1 MSKNSSFYEEDLST
15 LSSEFYGR
23 IYKDIIKRDGF
34 SSNIIE
40 NYNNEMI
47 FKIPEIIMNTKF
59 ESRDGIISFE
69 NVRPIKP
76 TDTVKGKTEPLYP
89 REARMKTIPYFG
101 DIVADVVFTPRPI
114 GYLPNGQPMYAEDA
128 KPERKENFEL
138 GSIPVMLGS
147 QLCHLH
153 GLSEEELLAKGECIG
168 DPFGYFIIKSERII
182 ITQSKLR
189 VSAFLIY
196 NDSRMK
202 CTVGMITCPTEQGRM
217 VLGIQIHP
225 KYKFLRVIMQYML
238 KNNNKDGSSIFLIFK
253 VLGVD
258 VDKAIKMI
266 KKYIP
271 EENHEKADYALQP
284 SIAEFNSINAVTQED
299 YIEYIKQ
306 QRNHLERNDTVKIE
320 QIIPDIVKQL
330 FCDVKKIE
338 DKLEHLAMYSA
349 RMVEIIMGT
358 REIDD
363 RDSWGSCQLETPGKL
378 LTQLFK
384 EIWAPIRGYL
394 TNEVRKGEGIR
405 AFTNTYKANQIKDNF
420 VSAFGPNA
428 WGSKNRLRAGTEG
441 ENITESLKRDTPV
454 AIYSQITKVTNSKA
468 SRESK
473 DEKLRMVHPSQ
484 LGFLDLYETP
494 DGEGNG
500 LVKNLAAS
508 CYISLERDPVLYQAM
523 FRPEGPLGK
532 YIYADKIDEAMV
544 PFLLN
549 GKIQGWCIPNDLIK
563 KLKAMRKNGSEIQK
577 DVCIFYNDNNRCVEM
592 FCDGG
597 RPTRPLF
604 VVDEDQQL
612 VVKKKRLEN
621 ADIPTLIREGCI
633 EYIDAREQEYI
644 TISERVE
651 KIEERN
657 KRILALDEL
666 LDQEEK
672 LSIYLPFM
680 KQLIDSLVE
689 RYPEEKKLEKPKKR
703 IDEIDDKSDNE
714 KEEIMQILATNLR
727 TLINDNP
734 IYEIYKTSLTDEA
747 YDTILKNSK
756 ELEIEEISK
765 LPIYDYCEIDPNAM
779 FSPSAA
785 IIPMSNRQAGP
796 RTGFQCVEENT
807 LVTMGDGTR
816 KPIRD
821 IKNDDIVMTVNPKTH
836 KLEKSKIK
844 NYFNIDS
851 TVKGRNVYEI
861 KTLSDRTI
869 TVTGDH
875 QFLTTQGWKEAEM
888 LKSDDLLLLHSNTC
902 VLPNTV
908 EDDSIILTE
917 EEFVSKLKSY
927 EVKENII
934 KDHLQQLKDKGLIP
948 LRNND
953 KRNEVLS
960 RIYGHILSDGGVFVY
975 NNIPRLNASVELI
988 EDINEFEDDIESL
1001 GFVRYNPCERIS
1013 ETGNINYSTSRTGP
1027 ICSLMISLDAIVG
1040 SKNENKCNRIHK
1052 FIMNGSKQTKREFL
1066 ASYQGGDGCRIRWS
1080 KTKVG
1085 KYTYIQGTTL
1095 QHKVYEHLDSL
1106 YEQMTDIK
1114 TLFEEFNIKAS
1125 IIKTQKSK
1133 NETFG
1138 KCEIQLSNEFE
1149 EHIKYMDVI
1158 GFRYCRTKHMIS
1170 AQTTEY
1176 LKYKISFVKELN
1188 LLKKQVLELYNNGMK
1203 KCDIK
1208 RKLNLKDTVVDNF
1221 IRHPVSEAV
1230 SPFDFMKIDEW
1241 CNKYCIIKN
1250 NILTT
1255 PIKSITLVEH
1265 CRVCDFTTESDNH
1278 SFIAND
1284 FVTHNCGMNKQALT
1298 QYHSN
1303 EATRFD
1309 ASYKMLYYPTRA
1321 LFQTDMQDNLGLNR
1335 LANGQTITVAI
1346 IAHPDNPEDGIVFKE
1361 EAIKYGCKFDMAKKQ
1376 TTISIATSNN
1386 DYSEHFQK
1394 PEIKP
1399 GTREGIYD
1407 ALDDNGIPRL
1417 DAYIRQGDCIIGK
1430 IRKYNNNKDNPKAG
1444 TTEEIGEYAGVGEEG
1459 FVDRVLIVQNV
1470 KRDTVVKVKIRKNR
1484 KYIPGDKLASRYSQK
1499 GTVSK
1504 VVPARYL
1511 PRIADGPNKG
1521 LVPDIIINP
1530 YGLLSRMTMN
1540 KIIEVRSSK
1549 AAVIAGRF
1557 FNATTFRNYKPE
1569 DEFIEQTLEQH
1580 GLDTNCDE
1588 NFILPDGT
1596 PIQSKVFFGPCH
1608 YQALRHHVS
1617 DKIQMRAKQGVKP
1630 NTRQP
1635 VSGRSKEGGLKVGE
1649 MERDALISHGSSAL
1663 LRERLMDVSD
1673 AYTLPICSTC
1683 GTIAITDHRNK
1694 IYKCNLCREK
1704 AKIGTIRIPYVAKLL
1719 LFFLNACGIHMTFTT
1734 ENAINELGR
1743 PEERFLV

>member
-59 ESRDGIISFE
+59 EARDGIITFE

-76 TDTVKGKTEPLYP
+76 TDTIKGKTEPLFP
-89 REARMKTIPYFG
+89 RESRMKTIPYFG
-101 DIVADVVFTPRPI
+101 DILADVVFTPRPI
-114 GYLPNGQPMYAEDA
+114 GYLQNGQPMYAEGA
-128 KPERKENFEL
+128 KPERKENFEI

-153 GLSEEELLAKGECIG
+153 GLSDEELLAKGECLS

-196 NDSRMK
+196 NDAKMK
-202 CTVGMITCPTEQGRM
+202 CVVGMLTCPTEQGRM
-217 VLGIQIHP
+217 VVGLQIHP
-225 KYKFLRVIMQYML
+225 KYKFLRVVLQFLL
-238 KNNNKDGSSIFLIFK
+238 KNNNKEGISIFLIFK
-253 VLGVD
+253 VLGID
-258 VDKAIKMI
+258 VDKAIAMI

-271 EENHEKADYALQP
+271 EAEHEKADYALQP
-284 SIAEFNSINAVTQED
+284 SIAEFNSINAVTKED

-306 QRNHLERNDTVKIE
+306 QRNHLERNDIVKIE
-320 QIIPDIVKQL
+320 QIVPDITKQL
-330 FCDVKKIE
+330 FCDLKKIE
-338 DKLEHLAMYSA
+338 DKVEHLAMYGA

-363 RDSWGSCQLETPGKL
+363 RDSWGSCQMETAGKL

-384 EIWAPIRGYL
+384 EIWAPIRNYL
-394 TNEVRKGEGIR
+394 TNEVRKNEGIR
-405 AFTNTYKANQIKDNF
+405 AFTNSFKANQIKDNF

-428 WGSKNRLRAGTEG
+428 WGSKNSLRSGKEG
-441 ENITESLKRDTPV
+441 DNITESLKRDTPV

-468 SRESK
+468 SRQSSK
-473 DEKLRMVHPSQ
+473 EEIRMVHPSQ
-484 LGFLDLYETP
+484 LGYIDLFETP

-500 LVKNLAAS
+500 LIKNLTS
-508 CYISLERDPVLYQAM
+508 TCYISLERDPVIYQAM
-523 FRPEGPLGK
+523 MRPEGPLGK
-532 YIYADKIDEAMV
+532 YLYTTKMDDINV

-549 GKIQGWCIPNDLIK
+549 GKIQGWCYPKELIK
-563 KLKAMRKNGSEIQK
+563 KLKSMRKNGNEIQK
-577 DVCIFYNDNNRCVEM
+577 DVCVFYNDNNRCVEM

-633 EYIDAREQEYI
+633 EYIDAREQEYV

-651 KIEERN
+651 KFEQRN
-657 KRILALDEL
+657 KKILNLDNL
-666 LDQEEK
+666 LDQVEK
-672 LSIYLPFM
+672 LDKYIPFIKNLVNYLY
-680 KQLIDSLVE
+680 E
-689 RYPEEKKLEKPKKR
+689 NNPENKKLEKAKKR
-703 IDEIDDKSDNE
+703 SDAIDEKTNKE
-714 KEEIMQILATNLR
+714 KEKILQGLAIDIR
-727 TLINDNP
+727 TIIKDNP
-734 IYEIYKTSLTDEA
+734 DFEIYNAYLPDDNYDE
-747 YDTILKNSK
+747 IFQNSK
-756 ELEIEEISK
+756 ELEIEEISEI
-765 LPIYDYCEIDPNAM
+765 PFYDYCEIDPNAM
-779 FSPSAA
+779 FSPSVG
-785 IIPMSNRQAGP
+785 IIPMTNKQAGP
-796 RTGFQCVEENT
+796 RTGFQ
-807 LVTMGDGTR
+807 
-816 KPIRD
+816 
-821 IKNDDIVMTVNPKTH
+821 
-836 KLEKSKIK
+836 S
-844 NYFNIDS
+844 
-851 TVKGRNVYEI
+851 
-861 KTLSDRTI
+861 
-869 TVTGDH
+869 
-875 QFLTTQGWKEAEM
+875 
-888 LKSDDLLLLHSNTC
+888 
-902 VLPNTV
+902 
-908 EDDSIILTE
+908 
-917 EEFVSKLKSY
+917 
-927 EVKENII
+927 
-934 KDHLQQLKDKGLIP
+934 
-948 LRNND
+948 
-953 KRNEVLS
+953 
-960 RIYGHILSDGGVFVY
+960 
-975 NNIPRLNASVELI
+975 
-988 EDINEFEDDIESL
+988 
-1001 GFVRYNPCERIS
+1001 
-1013 ETGNINYSTSRTGP
+1013 
-1027 ICSLMISLDAIVG
+1027 
-1040 SKNENKCNRIHK
+1040 
-1052 FIMNGSKQTKREFL
+1052 
-1066 ASYQGGDGCRIRWS
+1066 
-1080 KTKVG
+1080 
-1085 KYTYIQGTTL
+1085 
-1095 QHKVYEHLDSL
+1095 
-1106 YEQMTDIK
+1106 
-1114 TLFEEFNIKAS
+1114 
-1125 IIKTQKSK
+1125 
-1133 NETFG
+1133 
-1138 KCEIQLSNEFE
+1138 
-1149 EHIKYMDVI
+1149 
-1158 GFRYCRTKHMIS
+1158 
-1170 AQTTEY
+1170 
-1176 LKYKISFVKELN
+1176 
-1188 LLKKQVLELYNNGMK
+1188 
-1203 KCDIK
+1203 
-1208 RKLNLKDTVVDNF
+1208 
-1221 IRHPVSEAV
+1221 
-1230 SPFDFMKIDEW
+1230 
-1241 CNKYCIIKN
+1241 
-1250 NILTT
+1250 
-1255 PIKSITLVEH
+1255 
-1265 CRVCDFTTESDNH
+1265 
-1278 SFIAND
+1278 
-1284 FVTHNCGMNKQALT
+1284 GMNKQALT

-1321 LFQTDMQDNLGLNR
+1321 LFQTDMQDDIGLNR
-1335 LANGQTITVAI
+1335 MANGQTITVAI
-1346 IAHPDNPEDGIVFKE
+1346 LAHPDNPEDGIVFKE
-1361 EAIKYGCKFDMAKKQ
+1361 EAVKYSCKFDMAKKS
-1376 TTISIATSNN
+1376 TTISIASSNN

-1394 PEIKP
+1394 PELKP
-1399 GTREGIYD
+1399 GTREGIFD

-1444 TTEEIGEYAGVGEEG
+1444 TIDEIGEYAGVGEEG

-1504 VVPARYL
+1504 IVPARYL

-1540 KIIEVRSSK
+1540 KIIEIRSSK
-1549 AAVIAGRF
+1549 AAVIGGRF
-1557 FNATTFRNYKPE
+1557 FNATTYRNFRPE
-1569 DEFIEQTLEQH
+1569 MEYIEKTLQEH
-1580 GLDTNCDE
+1580 GLNADCDE
-1588 NFILPDGT
+1588 NFILPDGI

-1683 GTIAITDHRNK
+1683 GTIAVTDHRNK

-1734 ENAINELGR
+1734 ENSISNENGR
-1743 PEERFLV
+1743 PEEKFLV

>member
-59 ESRDGIISFE
+59 ESRDGIITFE

-76 TDTVKGKTEPLYP
+76 TDTVKGKTEPLFP
-89 REARMKTIPYFG
+89 RESRMKTIPYFG
-101 DIVADVVFTPRPI
+101 DILADVVFTPRPI
-114 GYLPNGQPMYAEDA
+114 GYLPNGQPIFAEDA

-138 GSIPVMLGS
+138 GAIPVMLGS

-153 GLSEEELLAKGECIG
+153 NLSEEELLSKGECIS

-196 NDSRMK
+196 NDARMK

-225 KYKFLRVIMQYML
+225 KYKFLRVVMQYML
-238 KNNNKDGSSIFLIFK
+238 KNNNKEGSSIFLIFK
-253 VLGVD
+253 VLGID

-284 SIAEFNSINAVTQED
+284 SIAEFNAINAVTQED

-306 QRNHLERNDTVKIE
+306 QRHHWERNDIVKVE
-320 QIIPDIVKQL
+320 QIIPDIIKQL
-330 FCDVKKIE
+330 FCDVKKVE
-338 DKLEHLAMYSA
+338 DKLEHLAMYCS

-384 EIWAPIRGYL
+384 EIWAPIRRYL
-394 TNEVRKGEGIR
+394 DMEVRKGEGIR

-428 WGSKNRLRAGTEG
+428 WGSKSSLRSGKEG

-500 LVKNLAAS
+500 LVKNLASS

-532 YIYADKIDEAMV
+532 YIYADKMDEIMV

-549 GKIQGWCIPNDLIK
+549 GKIQGWCIPNELIK
-563 KLKAMRKNGSEIQK
+563 KLKTMRKSGSEIQK

-621 ADIPTLIREGCI
+621 ADIPTLVREGCI

-644 TISERVE
+644 TIAERIE

-657 KRILALDEL
+657 KRLLSIDEL

-672 LSIYLPFM
+672 LNMYLPFM
-680 KQLIDSLVE
+680 KQLVDSLIE
-689 RYPEEKKLEKPKKR
+689 NYPEDKKLEKPKKR
-703 IDEIDDKSDNE
+703 IDDIDNKSDNE
-714 KEEIMQILATNLR
+714 KEEIIQVLATNLR
-727 TLINDNP
+727 TIINNNP
-734 IYEIYKTSLTDEA
+734 DYEAYNASLTDET
-747 YDTILKNSK
+747 YDMILENSK
-756 ELEIEEISK
+756 EFEIQEIARLSR
-765 LPIYDYCEIDPNAM
+765 YDYCEIDPNAM
-779 FSPSAA
+779 FSPSVG
-785 IIPMSNRQAGP
+785 IIPMAHRQAGP
-796 RTGFQCVEENT
+796 RTGFQ
-807 LVTMGDGTR
+807 
-816 KPIRD
+816 
-821 IKNDDIVMTVNPKTH
+821 
-836 KLEKSKIK
+836 S
-844 NYFNIDS
+844 
-851 TVKGRNVYEI
+851 
-861 KTLSDRTI
+861 
-869 TVTGDH
+869 
-875 QFLTTQGWKEAEM
+875 
-888 LKSDDLLLLHSNTC
+888 
-902 VLPNTV
+902 
-908 EDDSIILTE
+908 
-917 EEFVSKLKSY
+917 
-927 EVKENII
+927 
-934 KDHLQQLKDKGLIP
+934 
-948 LRNND
+948 
-953 KRNEVLS
+953 
-960 RIYGHILSDGGVFVY
+960 
-975 NNIPRLNASVELI
+975 
-988 EDINEFEDDIESL
+988 
-1001 GFVRYNPCERIS
+1001 
-1013 ETGNINYSTSRTGP
+1013 
-1027 ICSLMISLDAIVG
+1027 
-1040 SKNENKCNRIHK
+1040 
-1052 FIMNGSKQTKREFL
+1052 
-1066 ASYQGGDGCRIRWS
+1066 
-1080 KTKVG
+1080 
-1085 KYTYIQGTTL
+1085 
-1095 QHKVYEHLDSL
+1095 
-1106 YEQMTDIK
+1106 
-1114 TLFEEFNIKAS
+1114 
-1125 IIKTQKSK
+1125 
-1133 NETFG
+1133 
-1138 KCEIQLSNEFE
+1138 
-1149 EHIKYMDVI
+1149 
-1158 GFRYCRTKHMIS
+1158 
-1170 AQTTEY
+1170 
-1176 LKYKISFVKELN
+1176 
-1188 LLKKQVLELYNNGMK
+1188 
-1203 KCDIK
+1203 
-1208 RKLNLKDTVVDNF
+1208 
-1221 IRHPVSEAV
+1221 
-1230 SPFDFMKIDEW
+1230 
-1241 CNKYCIIKN
+1241 
-1250 NILTT
+1250 
-1255 PIKSITLVEH
+1255 
-1265 CRVCDFTTESDNH
+1265 
-1278 SFIAND
+1278 
-1284 FVTHNCGMNKQALT
+1284 GMNKQALT

-1303 EATRFD
+1303 EAIRFD
-1309 ASYKMLYYPTRA
+1309 ASYKMLHYPTRA
-1321 LFQTDMQDNLGLNR
+1321 LFQTDMQESLGLNR

-1346 IAHPDNPEDGIVFKE
+1346 VAHPDNPEDGIVFKE
-1361 EAIKYGCKFDMAKKQ
+1361 EAVKYGCKFDMAKKQ
-1376 TTISIATSNN
+1376 TTISIASSNN

-1394 PEIKP
+1394 PELKP

-1407 ALDDNGIPRL
+1407 ALDENGIPRL
-1417 DAYIRQGDCIIGK
+1417 DAFIRQGDCIIGK

-1484 KYIPGDKLASRYSQK
+1484 KYIPGDKLACLTKEHEVLLENDVWIPINKVSLNDKVATLNSKHNIEYHQPSILHFYNAKGEKLYNINTNEISMTITQNHRLYYSLDKINWQLDEAKNVSHYSNIYLKTLDDIVSVNPLLNFIEVECEDAVYCITVENQIFTVRKDGKIHYTGNSRYSQK

-1504 VVPARYL
+1504 VIPARYL

-1540 KIIEVRSSK
+1540 KIIEIRSSK
-1549 AAVIAGRF
+1549 AAVIGGRF
-1557 FNATTFRNYKPE
+1557 FNATTYRNYKPE
-1569 DEFIEQTLEQH
+1569 MEYIEKTLDEY
-1580 GLDTNCDE
+1580 GLNTDCDE

-1596 PIQSKVFFGPCH
+1596 KIQSKVFFGPCH

-1673 AYTLPICSTC
+1673 GYTLPICSTC

-1704 AKIGTIRIPYVAKLL
+1704 SKIGTIRIPYVAKLL

-1734 ENAINELGR
+1734 EKAVNDTGR
-1743 PEERFLV
+1743 PEELFLV

>member
-47 FKIPEIIMNTKF
+47 FKIPELIMNTKF
-59 ESRDGIISFE
+59 ETRDGIISFE
-69 NVRPIKP
+69 NVHPVKP
-76 TDTVKGKTEPLYP
+76 TDTVKGKTEPLFP

-101 DIVADVVFTPRPI
+101 DILADVVFTPRPI
-114 GYLPNGQPMYAEDA
+114 GYLPNGQPIFSEDS

-138 GSIPVMLGS
+138 GAIPVMLGS
-147 QLCHLH
+147 QLCNLY
-153 GLSEEELLAKGECIG
+153 GLSEEELLSKGECIG

-189 VSAFLIY
+189 VSAFSIY
-196 NDSRMK
+196 YDSK
-202 CTVGMITCPTEQGRM
+202 TKTTVGIFTCPTELGRM
-217 VLGIQIHP
+217 IFGIQIHP
-225 KYKFLRVIMQYML
+225 KYKFLRVLLQFMKKGGNI
-238 KNNNKDGSSIFLIFK
+238 DGMSLFLIFK

-271 EENHEKADYALQP
+271 EENHEKVDYALQP

-306 QRNHLERNDTVKIE
+306 QRNHWERNDIIKPE
-320 QIIPDIVKQL
+320 QIIPDIINQL
-330 FCDVKKIE
+330 FCDVKKVE
-338 DKLEHLAMYSA
+338 NKLEHLAMYSA
-349 RMVEIIMGT
+349 RMVEVIMGT

-363 RDSWGSCQLETPGKL
+363 RDSWGNCQLETPGKL

-384 EIWAPIRGYL
+384 EIWAPIRRYL
-394 TNEVRKGEGIR
+394 DIEVRKGEGIR
-405 AFTNTYKANQIKDNF
+405 AFTNTFKANQIKDNF
-420 VSAFGPNA
+420 ISAFGPNA
-428 WGSKNRLRAGTEG
+428 WGSKSSLRSGKEG

-454 AIYSQITKVTNSKA
+454 AIYSQITKVTNTKA
-468 SRESK
+468 SRQSSK
-473 DEKLRMVHPSQ
+473 EEVRMVHPSQ
-484 LGFLDLYETP
+484 LGFIDLYETP

-508 CYISLERDPVLYQAM
+508 CYISLERDPTLYQAM
-523 FRPEGPLGK
+523 FRVEGPLSK
-532 YIYADKIDEAMV
+532 YLHSDKMDDNMV

-549 GKIQGWCIPNDLIK
+549 GKIQGWCIPNELIR
-563 KLKAMRKNGSEIQK
+563 KLKNMRKKGSEIQK
-577 DVCIFYNDNNRCVEM
+577 DVCIFYNDKNRCVEM

-612 VVKKKRLEN
+612 VIKKKRLEN

-633 EYIDAREQEYI
+633 EYIDAREQEYV
-644 TISERVE
+644 TISERIE

-657 KRILALDEL
+657 KRILSLNNL
-666 LDQEEK
+666 KDQEEK
-672 LSIYLPFM
+672 INIYLPFM
-680 KQLIDSLVE
+680 KELINYLITNH
-689 RYPEEKKLEKPKKR
+689 PEEKKLEKPKKS
-703 IDEIDDKSDNE
+703 IEEIDNKSNNE
-714 KEEIMQILATNLR
+714 KEEIIQNLASILR
-727 TLINDNP
+727 TMINDNP
-734 IYEIYKTSLTDEA
+734 EYEIYKTSLTDEA
-747 YDTILKNSK
+747 YDEILENSK
-756 ELEIEEISK
+756 ELEIEEISR
-765 LPIYDYCEIDPNAM
+765 LPRYDYCEIDPNAM
-779 FSPSAA
+779 FSPSVS
-785 IIPMSNRQAGP
+785 IIPMANRQAGP
-796 RTGFQCVEENT
+796 RTGFQ
-807 LVTMGDGTR
+807 
-816 KPIRD
+816 
-821 IKNDDIVMTVNPKTH
+821 
-836 KLEKSKIK
+836 
-844 NYFNIDS
+844 
-851 TVKGRNVYEI
+851 
-861 KTLSDRTI
+861 
-869 TVTGDH
+869 
-875 QFLTTQGWKEAEM
+875 
-888 LKSDDLLLLHSNTC
+888 SN
-902 VLPNTV
+902 
-908 EDDSIILTE
+908 
-917 EEFVSKLKSY
+917 
-927 EVKENII
+927 
-934 KDHLQQLKDKGLIP
+934 
-948 LRNND
+948 
-953 KRNEVLS
+953 
-960 RIYGHILSDGGVFVY
+960 
-975 NNIPRLNASVELI
+975 
-988 EDINEFEDDIESL
+988 
-1001 GFVRYNPCERIS
+1001 
-1013 ETGNINYSTSRTGP
+1013 
-1027 ICSLMISLDAIVG
+1027 
-1040 SKNENKCNRIHK
+1040 
-1052 FIMNGSKQTKREFL
+1052 
-1066 ASYQGGDGCRIRWS
+1066 
-1080 KTKVG
+1080 
-1085 KYTYIQGTTL
+1085 
-1095 QHKVYEHLDSL
+1095 
-1106 YEQMTDIK
+1106 
-1114 TLFEEFNIKAS
+1114 
-1125 IIKTQKSK
+1125 
-1133 NETFG
+1133 
-1138 KCEIQLSNEFE
+1138 
-1149 EHIKYMDVI
+1149 
-1158 GFRYCRTKHMIS
+1158 
-1170 AQTTEY
+1170 
-1176 LKYKISFVKELN
+1176 
-1188 LLKKQVLELYNNGMK
+1188 
-1203 KCDIK
+1203 
-1208 RKLNLKDTVVDNF
+1208 
-1221 IRHPVSEAV
+1221 
-1230 SPFDFMKIDEW
+1230 
-1241 CNKYCIIKN
+1241 
-1250 NILTT
+1250 
-1255 PIKSITLVEH
+1255 
-1265 CRVCDFTTESDNH
+1265 
-1278 SFIAND
+1278 
-1284 FVTHNCGMNKQALT
+1284 MNKQALT

-1321 LFQTDMQDNLGLNR
+1321 LFQTDMQDSLGLNR

-1444 TTEEIGEYAGVGEEG
+1444 TIEEIGEYAGVGEEG
-1459 FVDRVLIVQNV
+1459 FVDRVLVVQNV

-1484 KYIPGDKLASRYSQK
+1484 KYIPGDKLACLTNEHEVLCENDVWIPINKVNLNHKVATLNPKNDSIEYHQPSATYAYRAKGEKLYNINTNDISMTITQNHRLYYSLDKINWQLDEAKNLSLYSNIYLKTIDGVRPVNPLFDFVEVECQNAVYCISVKNEIFVIRKDGKIHFTGNSRYSQK

-1511 PRIADGPNKG
+1511 PRIEDGPNKG
-1521 LVPDIIINP
+1521 IIPDIIINP

-1540 KIIEVRSSK
+1540 KIIEIRSSK
-1549 AAVIAGRF
+1549 AAVISGRF

-1569 DEFIEQTLEQH
+1569 MDFIEQTLDQY

-1588 NFILPDGT
+1588 NFIFPDGT
-1596 PIQSKVFFGPCH
+1596 KIQSKIFFGPCH

-1673 AYTLPICSTC
+1673 GYTLPICSTC

-1734 ENAINELGR
+1734 EKAVNDTGR
-1743 PEERFLV
+1743 PEELFLV

>member
-47 FKIPEIIMNTKF
+47 FKIPELIMNTKF
-59 ESRDGIISFE
+59 EARDGYITFE

-76 TDTVKGKTEPLYP
+76 TDTVKGKTEPLFP

-101 DIVADVVFTPRPI
+101 DILVDVVFTPRPI
-114 GYLPNGQPMYAEDA
+114 GYLQNGQPIYAEGS

-138 GSIPVMLGS
+138 GAIPVMLGS

-153 GLSEEELLAKGECIG
+153 GLSEEEILAKGECIS

-196 NDSRMK
+196 NDARMK
-202 CTVGMITCPTEQGRM
+202 CTVGMITCPTEMGRVIM
-217 VLGIQIHP
+217 GIQIHP
-225 KYKFLRVIMQYML
+225 KYKFLRVILQFML
-238 KNNNKDGSSIFLIFK
+238 RGNNRDGMTVFLIFK
-253 VLGVD
+253 VLGID

-271 EENHEKADYALQP
+271 EENHEKSDYALQP

-306 QRNHLERNDTVKIE
+306 HRSHLERNDAIKVENIV
-320 QIIPDIVKQL
+320 PDIIKQL

-338 DKLEHLAMYSA
+338 DKLEHLAMYTA
-349 RMVEIIMGT
+349 RMVEVVMGT

-384 EIWAPIRGYL
+384 EIWAPMRRYL
-394 TNEVRKGEGIR
+394 DIEVRKGEGIR

-428 WGSKNRLRAGTEG
+428 WGSKNSLRSGTEG

-484 LGFLDLYETP
+484 LGYIDLYETP

-508 CYISLERDPVLYQAM
+508 CYISLERDPTLYQAM
-523 FRPEGPLGK
+523 FRPEGPLSK
-532 YIYADKIDEAMV
+532 FLYADKMDETNV

-549 GKIQGWCIPNDLIK
+549 GKIQGWCIPDEIIK
-563 KLKAMRKNGSEIQK
+563 KLKVMRRKGSEIQK
-577 DVCIFYNDNNRCVEM
+577 DVCIFYNNNNRCVEM

-604 VVDEDQQL
+604 VVDEEQQL
-612 VVKKKRLEN
+612 VIKKKRLEN

-633 EYIDAREQEYI
+633 EYIDAREQEYV
-644 TISERVE
+644 TIAERIE
-651 KIEERN
+651 KIENRN
-657 KRILALDEL
+657 KKILGLDKL
-666 LDQEEK
+666 LDQKEK
-672 LSIYLPFM
+672 LEYYLPQM
-680 KQLIDSLVE
+680 IDLVNYLADK
-689 RYPEEKKLEKPKKR
+689 YPDEKRFEKPKKLVA
-703 IDEIDDKSDNE
+703 EIENKTDIE
-714 KEEIMQILATNLR
+714 KEEILQYDIVLGIRNTFNANT
-727 TLINDNP
+727 
-734 IYEIYKTSLTDEA
+734 IYEDEKVYLPDEV
-747 YDTILKNSK
+747 YDQIFENSK
-756 ELEIEEISK
+756 ELEIEEIAN
-765 LPIYDYCEIDPNAM
+765 LPNYDYCEIDPNAM
-779 FSPSAA
+779 FSPSVA
-785 IIPMSNRQAGP
+785 IIPMTNRQAGP
-796 RTGFQCVEENT
+796 RTGFQ
-807 LVTMGDGTR
+807 
-816 KPIRD
+816 
-821 IKNDDIVMTVNPKTH
+821 
-836 KLEKSKIK
+836 S
-844 NYFNIDS
+844 
-851 TVKGRNVYEI
+851 
-861 KTLSDRTI
+861 
-869 TVTGDH
+869 
-875 QFLTTQGWKEAEM
+875 
-888 LKSDDLLLLHSNTC
+888 
-902 VLPNTV
+902 
-908 EDDSIILTE
+908 
-917 EEFVSKLKSY
+917 
-927 EVKENII
+927 
-934 KDHLQQLKDKGLIP
+934 
-948 LRNND
+948 
-953 KRNEVLS
+953 
-960 RIYGHILSDGGVFVY
+960 
-975 NNIPRLNASVELI
+975 
-988 EDINEFEDDIESL
+988 
-1001 GFVRYNPCERIS
+1001 
-1013 ETGNINYSTSRTGP
+1013 
-1027 ICSLMISLDAIVG
+1027 
-1040 SKNENKCNRIHK
+1040 
-1052 FIMNGSKQTKREFL
+1052 
-1066 ASYQGGDGCRIRWS
+1066 
-1080 KTKVG
+1080 
-1085 KYTYIQGTTL
+1085 
-1095 QHKVYEHLDSL
+1095 
-1106 YEQMTDIK
+1106 
-1114 TLFEEFNIKAS
+1114 
-1125 IIKTQKSK
+1125 
-1133 NETFG
+1133 
-1138 KCEIQLSNEFE
+1138 
-1149 EHIKYMDVI
+1149 
-1158 GFRYCRTKHMIS
+1158 
-1170 AQTTEY
+1170 
-1176 LKYKISFVKELN
+1176 
-1188 LLKKQVLELYNNGMK
+1188 
-1203 KCDIK
+1203 
-1208 RKLNLKDTVVDNF
+1208 
-1221 IRHPVSEAV
+1221 
-1230 SPFDFMKIDEW
+1230 
-1241 CNKYCIIKN
+1241 
-1250 NILTT
+1250 
-1255 PIKSITLVEH
+1255 
-1265 CRVCDFTTESDNH
+1265 
-1278 SFIAND
+1278 
-1284 FVTHNCGMNKQALT
+1284 GMNKQALT

-1303 EATRFD
+1303 EAIRFD
-1309 ASYKMLYYPTRA
+1309 ASYKMLHYPTRA
-1321 LFQTDMQDNLGLNR
+1321 LFQTDMQDSLGLNR

-1346 IAHPDNPEDGIVFKE
+1346 LAHPDNPEDGIVFKE
-1361 EAIKYGCKFDMAKKQ
+1361 EAVKYGCKFDMAKKQ

-1407 ALDDNGIPRL
+1407 ALDENGVPRL
-1417 DAYIRQGDCIIGK
+1417 DVYIRQGDCIIGK
-1430 IRKYNNNKDNPKAG
+1430 IRKYNNNKDNTKAG

-1484 KYIPGDKLASRYSQK
+1484 KYIPGDKMASRYSQK

-1530 YGLLSRMTMN
+1530 YGLLSRMTLN
-1540 KIIEVRSSK
+1540 KIIEIRSSK
-1549 AAVIAGRF
+1549 AAVIGGRF
-1557 FNATTFRNYKPE
+1557 FNATTFRDYTPE
-1569 DEFIEQTLEQH
+1569 KEYIEKTLANH
-1580 GLDTNCDE
+1580 GLNTDCDE
-1588 NFILPDGT
+1588 NFIFPDGT
-1596 PIQSKVFFGPCH
+1596 AIQNKVFFGPCH
-1608 YQALRHHVS
+1608 YQALRHHVA

-1734 ENAINELGR
+1734 ENAIPENGR

>member
-253 VLGVD
+253 VLGID

-779 FSPSAA
+779 FSPSVA
-785 IIPMSNRQAGP
+785 IIPMANRQAGP
-796 RTGFQCVEENT
+796 RTGFQ
-807 LVTMGDGTR
+807 
-816 KPIRD
+816 
-821 IKNDDIVMTVNPKTH
+821 
-836 KLEKSKIK
+836 S
-844 NYFNIDS
+844 
-851 TVKGRNVYEI
+851 
-861 KTLSDRTI
+861 
-869 TVTGDH
+869 
-875 QFLTTQGWKEAEM
+875 
-888 LKSDDLLLLHSNTC
+888 
-902 VLPNTV
+902 
-908 EDDSIILTE
+908 
-917 EEFVSKLKSY
+917 
-927 EVKENII
+927 
-934 KDHLQQLKDKGLIP
+934 
-948 LRNND
+948 
-953 KRNEVLS
+953 
-960 RIYGHILSDGGVFVY
+960 
-975 NNIPRLNASVELI
+975 
-988 EDINEFEDDIESL
+988 
-1001 GFVRYNPCERIS
+1001 
-1013 ETGNINYSTSRTGP
+1013 
-1027 ICSLMISLDAIVG
+1027 
-1040 SKNENKCNRIHK
+1040 
-1052 FIMNGSKQTKREFL
+1052 
-1066 ASYQGGDGCRIRWS
+1066 
-1080 KTKVG
+1080 
-1085 KYTYIQGTTL
+1085 
-1095 QHKVYEHLDSL
+1095 
-1106 YEQMTDIK
+1106 
-1114 TLFEEFNIKAS
+1114 
-1125 IIKTQKSK
+1125 
-1133 NETFG
+1133 
-1138 KCEIQLSNEFE
+1138 
-1149 EHIKYMDVI
+1149 
-1158 GFRYCRTKHMIS
+1158 
-1170 AQTTEY
+1170 
-1176 LKYKISFVKELN
+1176 
-1188 LLKKQVLELYNNGMK
+1188 
-1203 KCDIK
+1203 
-1208 RKLNLKDTVVDNF
+1208 
-1221 IRHPVSEAV
+1221 
-1230 SPFDFMKIDEW
+1230 
-1241 CNKYCIIKN
+1241 
-1250 NILTT
+1250 
-1255 PIKSITLVEH
+1255 
-1265 CRVCDFTTESDNH
+1265 
-1278 SFIAND
+1278 
-1284 FVTHNCGMNKQALT
+1284 GMNKQALT